1 MEEHSSTVAV
11 LRDDGARSAVS
22 LRLRAPASAALEG
35 SKNLL
40 KIGMRENNSSTSE
53 HPSSG
58 APMASA
64 PHPHRSNSFVHRLLL
79 PVLLLTS
86 LVHSPD
92 LGIAASAVPSDAAEV
107 PAGPGGGFEIEWAQA
122 PVPAR
127 LHRAEILLNSGLDA
141 QGKRMALGVPAS
153 LAHGD
158 GRLFLASN
166 SEPSVFGR
174 DPAGG
179 GLAFERVSAGVSDDH
194 GDDLSTA
201 TPVAIPSNTDGEI
214 TRGGDRDYFR
224 IDVAEAGIVSFETTG
239 NTDTFGTLYDSDGTV
254 IGQDDESG
262 PGPNNF
268 RLADVVLFERT
279 YFLEVRGYSSRT
291 EGEYRMRVSGDARG
305 TMTPVATA
313 PSVSIDAIPSGNEG
327 TTVRLGATLSG
338 GAYDGAVEYAWTVD
352 GGVLDSASSATTT
365 WTRPSVSSNTN
376 HTVGLTVTVRGTGT
390 NAESGT
396 SDTAS
401 ASRDAFVS
409 SVAPALP
416 VADAPAVSI
425 NPIPAG
431 NEGTTVRLGAAL
443 TGGTYDRGVEYA
455 WTVDDG
461 TLDNAGSATPTWT
474 RPSVDSNT
482 NHTVRL
488 TITVRGS
495 GANARN
501 GTSDTASTSRTALVR
516 NVAVALPAADAP
528 SVSINAIADGDEA
541 TTVQLGA
548 NVTGGTYDGAVEYDW
563 SVNGGTLNDATLA
576 TPTWTRPTVSAN
588 TNYTVNLTV
597 TVDGT
602 GTAAR
607 NGTSDT
613 ASASASATV
622 RDMPRLTITTLA
634 SNLTIPW
641 DLDFTPDGTML
652 FTERA
657 GKLSARLT
665 DGTVQAVTAALGD
678 VYAVGESGLMAIVVD
693 PDFTTNRRFYTCQAH
708 TGPEVQVIAWTINSG
723 YTAATRAAD
732 PLVGGIPAKAN
743 SGRHSGCRLR
753 FGPDGHLWVATGDAA
768 TGSTPQDKNSLGGKV
783 LRVNPSTGAGVAGN
797 PFAAAPQIYSF
808 GHRNIQGLALR
819 PGTRQMWVVEHG
831 PTTDDEINLLA
842 SGGNYGWDPTR
853 PGSTYYE
860 GVPMT
865 DLTKFPGAVPAK
877 WSSGRP
883 TLATSGGVFL
893 EGDGWRGWEGRLAVA
908 SLKDRSLRLFEFSAG
923 GDLVSEVHV
932 SSLSNSYGRLRT
944 PMLGPDG
951 ALYLTTSNGS
961 AADRI
966 LRVEAGDGTSVQRAA
981 AAAPS
986 VSIDAIADGDENT
999 TVQFGAAL
1007 TSGIYDG
1014 AVEYDWSVSGGILD
1028 DHTAAAPTW
1037 TRPAVSSDTSH
1048 TVNLTVT
1055 VNGTGAKA
1063 VNGTSDTANATASKL
1078 VRDTGGTGDDHGNDR
1093 ASATTLAIPSTTAG
1107 TLDAGDEDFFR
1118 IDIGRTGSLTLESTG
1133 STDTYGI
1140 LYDSDGAELARD
1152 DDGGTG
1158 QNFRISRDS
1167 LQPGTYYLLSRAF
1180 DPAVSGDY
1188 SLTVSGSAQPPTGDA
1203 FQSESASAEEANST
1217 ADDHG
1222 NDPASATPL
1231 AIPSTTAGEIG
1242 AGDKDYFRID
1252 VVVAGFLTFETTGS
1266 TDTYGTLYDSDGAVI
1281 DEDNDLGPRP
1291 NNFRITDALV
1301 LEGSYFLEVRGAS
1314 PSRDTGPYELRMTG
1328 DARGPGTPAATAPSV
1343 SIHAIPSGNEG
1354 TDVRLGAT
1362 LTSGAYDGAVEYAW
1376 SVDGGT
1382 LDSSSSATPIWTRPA
1397 VNSNTNHTVRLTV
1410 TVRGTGTNAESGTS
1424 DSASANRQAL
1434 VRDVPLPLPAADAP
1448 AVTINT
1454 IPSGNENTT
1463 VRLGATLSG
1472 GTYDGTPEFA
1482 WTVTGGRLSNPNSAT
1497 PTWTRPTLNAD
1508 ADYTVRLT
1516 VTVRGRGTNARSGT
1530 SERVNAN
1537 RTARVLDVP
1546 VQLPAAAAPSVS
1558 INAIPAGNEGTAVQ
1572 LGATL
1577 NGGTYDGALDY
1588 AWTVTGGTLDNA
1600 NRATPTWTRPS
1611 VVSNT
1616 NYTVRLTITARGTG
1630 TAARIGSSDTANTSR
1645 TALVRNVVALRP
1657 VAAAPSVS
1665 IDAIPA
1671 GDENA
1676 NVQLAAT
1683 LNGGTYDGAVDYA
1696 WTVTGGTLD
1705 DPAAATPTWTRP
1717 SVTSNT
1723 NFTVRLTVTARGA
1736 GTVARNGTSDT
1747 ANATFS
1753 ALVRNVV
1760 VVLPVAAA
1768 PSVTINAIPAGDENT
1783 NVQLAATLNGGT
1795 YDGAVEYAWSVNG
1808 GALNSSSSAT
1818 PTWARPSVTSNT
1830 NHTASLTVTVRG
1842 SGTVARNGTSDT
1854 ANTTRT
1860 AQVRDTGG
1868 TTGDHGNDRASA
1880 TTVGIPSTTTG
1891 TITAGD
1897 RDYFR
1902 IDVSQAGSL
1911 RLRTTGNTDTYG
1923 TLFDSGGS
1931 KITEDDDS
1939 GPPRRNFLIVQGSV
1953 DVGTHYLEVRG
1964 WGRRT
1969 AGDYTLEVT
1978 GTARSTGTQLP
1989 AASAPSVTIN
1999 AVPAGDEGTA
2009 VQLGATLAGGTYD
2022 GAVDYTWS
2030 VSGGTLDNANLAT
2043 PTWTRPSVNADANH
2057 TVSLTVS
2064 VDGSGT
2070 NASNGTS
2077 DTASTSRTAQV
2088 RNVVVLPVAAAPT
2101 VSIDTIPAG
2110 NENTT
2115 VQLAATLNGGTYD
2128 GAVDYAWTVTGGTL
2142 DDPAAATPTWT
2153 RPSVASNT
2161 NFTVR
2166 LTVTARGDGSVAR
2179 NGSSDTAN
2187 TTFSALVRNVV
2198 VLLPM
2203 AAAPSATINAIPA
2216 GNENTNV
2223 QLAATLNGGTY
2234 DGSVEYAWSVNGG
2247 TLDSASSATPTW
2259 ARPSVTSNTNHTVSL
2274 TITVR
2279 GSGTVARNST
2289 SDTASTTR
2297 TAQVRNVGGTGG
2309 DHGNNR
2315 ASATTVGIPSTTAGK
2330 ITVGDRDYF
2339 RIDVSQAGSLRLQ
2352 TSGTTDT
2359 WGTLFDSGGSK
2370 IREDDDAG
2378 PGRNFRI
2385 FQGSVDVGTYYVEVR
2400 GWSLRSTTGD
2410 YSLEVSGDARST
2422 GTQLP
2427 AASAPSV
2434 SINNVPAGDEGTA
2447 VQLGATLAGG
2457 TYDGAVDYTWSVSG
2471 GTLDNA
2477 NLATPTWTRPS
2488 VNADANHTVSLTV
2501 SVDGSGTNAS
2511 NGTSDTA
2518 STSRTAQVRDVPLQL
2533 PPAAAPSVSINT
2545 IPAGNE
2551 GTDVQL
2557 SAALGSGT
2565 HDGAVEYQW
2574 SVDGGV
2580 LDNANA
2586 ATPTWTRP
2594 SVTSNT
2600 NRTVSLT
2607 ITVRGT
2613 GTTARN
2619 GTSDTANTSR
2629 SAQVRNV
2636 VVLLPTASAPTV
2648 TINAVPAGNE
2658 NTAVQLGATLSGG
2671 GTYDG
2676 AVEYDWSVNGGVL
2689 NDSTLATPTW
2699 TRPSV
2704 SSDSSRTVSLTVTV
2718 RGTGTAA
2725 SNGTSDTASTS
2736 LTAQVRDAG
2745 DHGNDQASATRVA
2758 IPSTTAGTLT
2768 SRDRDY
2774 FRIEVGQAG
2783 SLRLET
2789 TSGLDT
2795 YGTLLRGDGS
2805 QVARNDDSGSN
2816 RNFRISMGSIG
2827 AGVYYLQVRG
2837 FHHTTT
2843 GPYNLEVSGTARGPG
2858 GLPAASAPT
2867 VSIDSIPAGDEDT
2880 AVQLA
2885 AALVGGTYDG
2895 AVDYTWSVSGGVL
2908 DNANLAAPT
2917 WTRPTVNADTNHTI
2931 SLTVSVDGSG
2941 TNASSGTSDTAST
2954 SRSAQVRN
2962 VVLLPVAAAPTVSI
2976 DAIPAGN
2983 ENTNVQLGA
2992 TLNGGTYDGTVDYAW
3007 TATGGTLND
3016 PAAATPTWTRPSVAS
3031 NTNYTVRLT
3040 VTARGSGTVARNGT
3054 SNTAN
3059 ATRTTQVRNVVVLP
3073 VAAAPSVTINAIPA
3087 GNEGTAVQLGAT
3099 LTGGGPYDGAVE
3111 YDWSVNGG
3119 TLDNANSATPNW
3131 TRPSVASDTNRTVSL
3146 TITVRGTGATARSGT
3161 SDTANA
3167 TRTTQVRNVVVL
3179 SAAAAPSVTINAI
3192 PTGNEGTA
3200 VQLGAALTGGGPY
3213 DGAVEY
3219 DWSVNGGTLDNANSA
3234 TPNWTRPSVA
3244 SDTNRTVSLTITVR
3258 GTGTTARNGTSDT
3271 ASTSRDALVRN
3282 DTGTLPAATAPAVS
3296 INAIADGDEA
3306 TSVQLGAALTG
3317 GDYDGTPEYAW
3328 SVTRGTLAN
3337 PNSATPTWTRPKVA
3351 SDTNHTVRLTVTV
3364 RGDGT
3369 AALDGTSDSQSASRS
3384 TQVRDTGG
3392 TGDDHGN
3399 NRADAS
3405 PVSIPSTTTANLGR
3419 GDRDYYRINV
3429 AHAGSLRLQTRGRV
3443 DTVGTLQRSNGAAIA
3458 SNDDGGQAQNFHIFR
3473 NSVDVGVYYLEVRGY
3488 SNSSASRGDYTL
3500 EVTGTARGADSLP
3513 SAAAPSVTINAI
3525 ADGDEGATVQ
3535 LGAVLTGGTYDGA
3548 VDYAWSVDGGTLD
3561 DSTLATPTW
3570 TRPVVTSDANYTASL
3585 IVTVQ
3590 GSGTNAASGTSA
3602 TANASRTAL
3611 VRNVTTALPVAA
3623 APAVTINAIAA
3634 GDEGSTVQLGA
3645 ALSGGTY
3652 DGAVDYAWTATGGTL
3667 ANADTATP
3675 TWTRPAVNA
3684 NTNYTLR
3691 LTVTARGAGT
3701 NARNGT
3707 SATAN
3712 ASRTAQVRNLVQ
3724 LPVAAAP
3731 SVTIDA
3737 IPVGDEGVEVQL
3749 GANVTGGTYDGA
3761 VEYDW
3766 RVNGGSLNDATLATP
3781 TWTRPA
3787 VSANTNYTVNLTVTV
3802 RGTGTVARNGSS
3814 DTASASA
3821 SARVRDKP
3829 RLTVTTLASNLNI
3842 PWDLDFTPDGTMLFT
3857 ERAGKLSARLTDGT
3871 VQAVTAALGDVYAV
3885 GESGLMAIVVDPDF
3899 TTNRRFYTCQAHTG
3913 PEVQVIAWTI
3923 NSGYTAATRAT
3934 DPLVG
3939 GIPAKANSGRH
3950 SGCRLRFGPDGH
3962 LWIATGDAATGSTPQ
3977 DKNSLGGKV
3986 LRVNPSTGAGVA
3998 GNPFAA
4004 APQIYSFGHRNIQ
4017 GLALRPGTRQMWV
4030 VEHGPTT
4037 DDEINLLAS
4046 GGNYGWDPTRPGST
4060 YYEGV
4065 PMTDL
4070 TKFPGAVPAKWSSG
4084 RPTLATSGGVFLE
4097 GDGWRGWEG
4106 RLAVASLK
4114 DRSLRLFEFSAGGD
4128 LVSEVHVSSLS
4139 NSYGRLRTPMLG
4151 PDGALYL
4158 TTSNGSAA
4166 DRILRV
4172 EAGDGTSVQRAAA
4185 AAPSVSIDAI
4195 ADGDENTT
4203 VQFSAALTSGIYDGA
4218 VEYDWSVSGGILDDH
4233 TAAAPTWTRP
4243 VVSSDTTYTV
4253 SLTVTVNG
4261 AGANAVN
4268 GTSDTVTA
4276 TTSTLVRALPV
4287 AAAPSVSINSIA
4299 DGNEG
4304 TTVQLG
4310 AAVTG
4315 GTYDGAVEYDWSVN
4329 GGTLD
4334 DDSIA
4339 SPTWTRP
4346 TVNANANYTA
4356 SLTVTVRGSGTNARN
4371 GSSATATATRSALVQ
4386 NVASVL
4392 PSAVAPTVSIN
4403 AIPAGDEGTDVQLSA
4418 TVAGGTY
4425 DTAVEYRWRV
4435 DAGLLDNATS
4445 ATPTWTRPS
4454 VASNTNH
4461 NVQLEVSVEGSGT
4474 NARNGTSATAS
4485 SSRLPLVR
4493 NTGPDDHGDDIASA
4507 TTVQLPST
4515 TSARLD
4521 PGDKDYFRI
4530 NIVRAGT
4537 LRLWTTGSV
4546 DTFGT
4551 LYNSSG
4557 ITLDNNDDDA
4567 GAGNGNFRINTTSL
4581 DRGAY
4586 YLEVRGFAG
4595 SSYGNYSLGVAGTAS
4610 GTSGPPVADP
4620 PLVTINFIQAGDG
4633 GTDVQLGATLTSG
4646 AYDGTP
4652 EYAWTV
4658 DGGTLDNASSAT
4670 PTLTRPTVSADTTYN
4685 AGLTVTVKG
4694 TGTNARSGTSASV
4707 TANRDYTVRP
4717 AGGSGGADDHGN
4729 SATEATAITLSG
4741 TTAGELEAEGDE
4753 DWFWFNLNSRT
4764 RVVARTTGTT
4774 DVVGYLYDSGGNSIM
4789 RDDDR
4794 GPRDNFL
4801 IARELGAGDYFIR
4814 VSGWYSLGTDT
4825 YETGAYT
4832 LHVGPPPANSAPQVA
4847 TSRLPAAQT
4856 ATAGG
4861 AARLYRIE
4869 DAFSDDDGEYLWLAP
4884 SSDNE
4889 TVATVALEG
4898 PTLAVYPRSAGEASI
4913 TMTARDPKGG
4923 SVSGSFTLTVS
4934 AATTSDPTTTFNAAG
4949 DELTLSFS
4957 DQFTANETRAYQAF
4971 VRQKSPRGGWNKR
4984 CVTATNQ
4991 NTSTVTQNLSIPLS
5005 MDGITEPGAVY
5016 ETQYRHIGSSCNGTP
5031 QNNLWSRVAEATAP
5045 GTPSFDIDVVWVGTP
5060 AAAHRTAVEQAVRQ
5074 WEQILT
5080 IGLPDVDFS
5089 DNPRTCGGVLNDV
5102 VDDLRLFVRVQ
5113 SIDGPR
5119 GTLASAGTCHSRGTS
5134 GLPISGYVNL
5144 DADDFQS
5151 LSADAMR
5158 VIAAHEIGHGLG
5170 FSNGYFQRMSL
5181 MRKPSL
5187 PPHSGIVFDAPDT
5200 HFAGEGA
5207 IAAFELA
5214 GGASYTDAKV
5224 PIENIMGAGSG
5235 DSHWRESVLDDELMT
5250 PRHDGDG
5257 DALSAI
5263 TIQAMADMGYHVDL
5277 SQAESYTLPSARSSI
5292 SFGDAIRGG
5301 DAQGDSSG
5309 QAHEDS
5315 DEEPDEG
5322 WCEVG
5327 DDGVIIDDND
5337 DNHEIVLTPSA
5348 VRMSPINLQ

>member
-1 MEEHSSTVAV
+1 M
-11 LRDDGARSAVS
+11 
-22 LRLRAPASAALEG
+22 
-35 SKNLL
+35 
-40 KIGMRENNSSTSE
+40 
-53 HPSSG
+53 
-58 APMASA
+58 
-64 PHPHRSNSFVHRLLL
+64 
-79 PVLLLTS
+79 
-86 LVHSPD
+86 
-92 LGIAASAVPSDAAEV
+92 
-107 PAGPGGGFEIEWAQA
+107 
-122 PVPAR
+122 
-127 LHRAEILLNSGLDA
+127 
-141 QGKRMALGVPAS
+141 
-153 LAHGD
+153 
-158 GRLFLASN
+158 
-166 SEPSVFGR
+166 
-174 DPAGG
+174 
-179 GLAFERVSAGVSDDH
+179 
-194 GDDLSTA
+194 
-201 TPVAIPSNTDGEI
+201 
-214 TRGGDRDYFR
+214 
-224 IDVAEAGIVSFETTG
+224 
-239 NTDTFGTLYDSDGTV
+239 
-254 IGQDDESG
+254 
-262 PGPNNF
+262 NF
-268 RLADVVLFERT
+268 
-279 YFLEVRGYSSRT
+279 
-291 EGEYRMRVSGDARG
+291 
-305 TMTPVATA
+305 
-313 PSVSIDAIPSGNEG
+313 
-327 TTVRLGATLSG
+327 
-338 GAYDGAVEYAWTVD
+338 
-352 GGVLDSASSATTT
+352 
-365 WTRPSVSSNTN
+365 
-376 HTVGLTVTVRGTGT
+376 
-390 NAESGT
+390 
-396 SDTAS
+396 DTAS
-401 ASRDAFVS
+401 DRIRLLPRLVR
-409 SVAPALP
+409 SVALLL
-416 VADAPAVSI
+416 STI
-425 NPIPAG
+425 
-431 NEGTTVRLGAAL
+431 LL
-443 TGGTYDRGVEYA
+443 
-455 WTVDDG
+455 
-461 TLDNAGSATPTWT
+461 SAT
-474 RPSVDSNT
+474 
-482 NHTVRL
+482 
-488 TITVRGS
+488 I
-495 GANARN
+495 
-501 GTSDTASTSRTALVR
+501 
-516 NVAVALPAADAP
+516 
-528 SVSINAIADGDEA
+528 
-541 TTVQLGA
+541 
-548 NVTGGTYDGAVEYDW
+548 
-563 SVNGGTLNDATLA
+563 
-576 TPTWTRPTVSAN
+576 
-588 TNYTVNLTV
+588 
-597 TVDGT
+597 
-602 GTAAR
+602 
-607 NGTSDT
+607 
-613 ASASASATV
+613 
-622 RDMPRLTITTLA
+622 
-634 SNLTIPW
+634 
-641 DLDFTPDGTML
+641 
-652 FTERA
+652 
-657 GKLSARLT
+657 
-665 DGTVQAVTAALGD
+665 
-678 VYAVGESGLMAIVVD
+678 
-693 PDFTTNRRFYTCQAH
+693 
-708 TGPEVQVIAWTINSG
+708 
-723 YTAATRAAD
+723 
-732 PLVGGIPAKAN
+732 
-743 SGRHSGCRLR
+743 
-753 FGPDGHLWVATGDAA
+753 
-768 TGSTPQDKNSLGGKV
+768 
-783 LRVNPSTGAGVAGN
+783 
-797 PFAAAPQIYSF
+797 
-808 GHRNIQGLALR
+808 
-819 PGTRQMWVVEHG
+819 
-831 PTTDDEINLLA
+831 
-842 SGGNYGWDPTR
+842 
-853 PGSTYYE
+853 PGS
-860 GVPMT
+860 
-865 DLTKFPGAVPAK
+865 
-877 WSSGRP
+877 
-883 TLATSGGVFL
+883 
-893 EGDGWRGWEGRLAVA
+893 VA
-908 SLKDRSLRLFEFSAG
+908 
-923 GDLVSEVHV
+923 
-932 SSLSNSYGRLRT
+932 
-944 PMLGPDG
+944 
-951 ALYLTTSNGS
+951 
-961 AADRI
+961 
-966 LRVEAGDGTSVQRAA
+966 
-981 AAAPS
+981 
-986 VSIDAIADGDENT
+986 
-999 TVQFGAAL
+999 
-1007 TSGIYDG
+1007 
-1014 AVEYDWSVSGGILD
+1014 
-1028 DHTAAAPTW
+1028 
-1037 TRPAVSSDTSH
+1037 
-1048 TVNLTVT
+1048 
-1055 VNGTGAKA
+1055 
-1063 VNGTSDTANATASKL
+1063 
-1078 VRDTGGTGDDHGNDR
+1078 DDHGNDSS
-1093 ASATTLAIPSTTAG
+1093 SATVVDIPSTTAG
-1107 TLDAGDEDFFR
+1107 TLDAGDQDFFR
-1118 IDIGRTGSLTLESTG
+1118 IDIGEAGSLTLESSG

-1140 LYDSDGAELARD
+1140 LYDGDGAELARD
-1152 DDGGTG
+1152 DDGGTDL
-1158 QNFRISRDS
+1158 NFRIARES
-1167 LQPGTYYLLSRAF
+1167 LQPGTYHLLLRGVG
-1180 DPAVSGDY
+1180 PAISGDY
-1188 SLTVSGSAQPPTGDA
+1188 SLTVSGSAQPQSQPQPIDV
-1203 FQSESASAEEANST
+1203 QSESAGAGEASST

-1281 DEDNDLGPRP
+1281 DEDNDRGPRP

-1314 PSRDTGPYELRMTG
+1314 LSRDTGPYELRMNG

-1343 SIHAIPSGNEG
+1343 SIHAIPSGDEE
-1354 TDVRLGAT
+1354 TTVQLGAT
-1362 LTSGAYDGAVEYAW
+1362 LTGGAYDGAVDYAW

-1382 LDSSSSATPIWTRPA
+1382 LNSSSSATPTWTRPA

-1424 DSASANRQAL
+1424 DTASANREAL
-1434 VRDVPLPLPAADAP
+1434 VRDVPPPLPEADAP
-1448 AVTINT
+1448 SVTINP
-1454 IPSGNENTT
+1454 IPNGNENTT
-1463 VRLGATLSG
+1463 VRLGATLTG

-1530 SERVNAN
+1530 SERVNAS
-1537 RTARVLDVP
+1537 RTVRVLDVP
-1546 VQLPAAAAPSVS
+1546 VQLPVAAAPSVS

-1577 NGGTYDGALDY
+1577 NGGTYDGA
-1588 AWTVTGGTLDNA
+1588 V
-1600 NRATPTWTRPS
+1600 
-1611 VVSNT
+1611 
-1616 NYTVRLTITARGTG
+1616 
-1630 TAARIGSSDTANTSR
+1630 
-1645 TALVRNVVALRP
+1645 
-1657 VAAAPSVS
+1657 
-1665 IDAIPA
+1665 
-1671 GDENA
+1671 E
-1676 NVQLAAT
+1676 
-1683 LNGGTYDGAVDYA
+1683 YA

-1717 SVTSNT
+1717 SVTSNA
-1723 NFTVRLTVTARGA
+1723 NFTVRLTVTARGN

-1753 ALVRNVV
+1753 ALVRNVA

-1768 PSVTINAIPAGDENT
+1768 PSVTINAIPAGDEST
-1783 NVQLAATLNGGT
+1783 TVQLGATLTGGGT

-1830 NHTASLTVTVRG
+1830 NHTVSLTITVRG
-1842 SGTVARNGTSDT
+1842 SGTTARSGTSET

-1953 DVGTHYLEVRG
+1953 DVGAYYLEVRG

-1999 AVPAGDEGTA
+1999 AVPAGDEDTA
-2009 VQLGATLAGGTYD
+2009 VQLGAALTGGAYD
-2022 GAVDYTWS
+2022 GAPDYTWS

-2043 PTWTRPSVNADANH
+2043 PTWTRPAVNADANH

-2064 VDGSGT
+2064 VKGSGA
-2070 NASNGTS
+2070 NASNGSS
-2077 DTASTSRTAQV
+2077 DTASTSRSAQV

-2142 DDPAAATPTWT
+2142 NDPAAATPTWT

-2166 LTVTARGDGSVAR
+2166 LTVTARGAGTVAR

-2187 TTFSALVRNVV
+2187 ANFSAQVRNVAV
-2198 VLLPM
+2198 VLPV
-2203 AAAPSATINAIPA
+2203 AAAPSVTINAIPA
-2216 GNENTNV
+2216 GNENTTV
-2223 QLAATLNGGTY
+2223 RLGATLAGGGPY
-2234 DGSVEYAWSVNGG
+2234 DGAVEYNWSVNGG
-2247 TLDSASSATPTW
+2247 TLDNANSATPNWT
-2259 ARPSVTSNTNHTVSL
+2259 RPSVTSNTNHTVSL

-2279 GSGTVARNST
+2279 GSGATARNSS

-2297 TAQVRNVGGTGG
+2297 SAQVRDSSG
-2309 DHGNNR
+2309 DHGNDR
-2315 ASATTVGIPSTTAGK
+2315 ASATTVTIPSTTAG
-2330 ITVGDRDYF
+2330 TLTRNDRDYF
-2339 RIDVSQAGSLRLQ
+2339 RIEIGQAGSLRLET
-2352 TSGTTDT
+2352 TSGIDT
-2359 WGTLFDSGGSK
+2359 YGTLYDSGGSE
-2370 IREDDDAG
+2370 ITRNDDG
-2378 PGRNFRI
+2378 GNNFNFRI
-2385 FQGSVDVGTYYVEVR
+2385 SRFSIGAGVYYLEVR
-2400 GWSLRSTTGD
+2400 GFQPSSTGV
-2410 YSLEVSGDARST
+2410 YSLEVSGTARNT

-2434 SINNVPAGDEGTA
+2434 TINSIPAGDEGTD
-2447 VQLGATLAGG
+2447 VQLGAALTGG
-2457 TYDGAVDYTWSVSG
+2457 TYDGTPDYTWSVSDG
-2471 GTLDNA
+2471 ALDNA
-2477 NLATPTWTRPS
+2477 NVASPTWTRPT
-2488 VNADANHTVSLTV
+2488 VNADANHTISLTV

-2511 NGTSDTA
+2511 SGTSDTA
-2518 STSRTAQVRDVPLQL
+2518 STSQTAQVQDVPLQL

-2551 GTDVQL
+2551 GADVQL

-2565 HDGAVEYQW
+2565 YDGAVEYQW

-2600 NRTVSLT
+2600 NHTVSLT

-2636 VVLLPTASAPTV
+2636 VVLLPAASAPTV

-2671 GTYDG
+2671 GAYDG
-2676 AVEYDWSVNGGVL
+2676 AVEYNWSVNGGVL

-2725 SNGTSDTASTS
+2725 RNGTSDTASTS

-2816 RNFRISMGSIG
+2816 RNFRISMGSIS

-2837 FHHTTT
+2837 FHHTTI

-2867 VSIDSIPAGDEDT
+2867 VSIDSIPAGDEGT

-2917 WTRPTVNADTNHTI
+2917 WTRPAVNADTNHTI

-2962 VVLLPVAAAPTVSI
+2962 VVLLPMAAAPTVSI

-2983 ENTNVQLGA
+2983 ENTN
-2992 TLNGGTYDGTVDYAW
+2992 
-3007 TATGGTLND
+3007 
-3016 PAAATPTWTRPSVAS
+3016 
-3031 NTNYTVRLT
+3031 
-3040 VTARGSGTVARNGT
+3040 
-3054 SNTAN
+3054 
-3059 ATRTTQVRNVVVLP
+3059 
-3073 VAAAPSVTINAIPA
+3073 
-3087 GNEGTAVQLGAT
+3087 VQLGAT

-3131 TRPSVASDTNRTVSL
+3131 TRPSVSSDSSHTVSL
-3146 TITVRGTGATARSGT
+3146 TVTARGTGA
-3161 SDTANA
+3161 
-3167 TRTTQVRNVVVL
+3167 
-3179 SAAAAPSVTINAI
+3179 
-3192 PTGNEGTA
+3192 
-3200 VQLGAALTGGGPY
+3200 
-3213 DGAVEY
+3213 
-3219 DWSVNGGTLDNANSA
+3219 
-3234 TPNWTRPSVA
+3234 
-3244 SDTNRTVSLTITVR
+3244 
-3258 GTGTTARNGTSDT
+3258 TARNGTSDT

-3282 DTGTLPAATAPAVS
+3282 DTGTLPAAATPAVS

-3306 TSVQLGAALTG
+3306 TSVQLSATMNG

-3328 SVTRGTLAN
+3328 SVTRGTLAD
-3337 PNSATPTWTRPKVA
+3337 PNSATPTWTRPRVA

-3369 AALDGTSDSQSASRS
+3369 AALDGTSDTQSASLS

-3392 TGDDHGN
+3392 AGDDHGN

-3419 GDRDYYRINV
+3419 SDRDYYRINV

-3443 DTVGTLQRSNGAAIA
+3443 DTVGTLQRSNGSAIA

-3525 ADGDEGATVQ
+3525 ADGDEGAAVQ
-3535 LGAVLTGGTYDGA
+3535 LGANVTGGTYDGA
-3548 VDYAWSVDGGTLD
+3548 VGYAWSVDGGTLD

-3570 TRPVVTSDANYTASL
+3570 TRPVVTSDTNHTASL

-3623 APAVTINAIAA
+3623 APAVTINAIPA

-3645 ALSGGTY
+3645 ALTGGTY
-3652 DGAVDYAWTATGGTL
+3652 DGALDYAWTATGGTL

-3712 ASRTAQVRNLVQ
+3712 TSRTAQVRNLVQ

-3731 SVTIDA
+3731 TVTIDA
-3737 IPVGDEGVEVQL
+3737 IPAGDEGYTVQL

-3761 VEYDW
+3761 VDYAW
-3766 RVNGGSLNDATLATP
+3766 SVNGGSLNDATLATP

-3821 SARVRDKP
+3821 SATVRDIP
-3829 RLTVTTLASNLNI
+3829 RLTVTTLASNLTI

-3923 NSGYTAATRAT
+3923 DSGYTAATRAA

-3962 LWIATGDAATGSTPQ
+3962 LWVATGDAATGSTPQ

-4004 APQIYSFGHRNIQ
+4004 APRIYSFGHRNIQ

-4070 TKFPGAVPAKWSSG
+4070 SKFPGAVPAKWSSG

-4128 LVSEVHVSSLS
+4128 LVSEVYVSSLS

-4218 VEYDWSVSGGILDDH
+4218 VEYDWSVSGGTLDDR

-4243 VVSSDTTYTV
+4243 AVSSDTSYTV

-4261 AGANAVN
+4261 AGTRAVN

-4276 TTSTLVRALPV
+4276 TASALVRDALPV

-4304 TTVQLG
+4304 ASVQLG

-4334 DDSIA
+4334 NA
-4339 SPTWTRP
+4339 SAAAPAWTRP
-4346 TVNANANYTA
+4346 AVTSDTNYTV
-4356 SLTVTVRGSGTNARN
+4356 SLTVTVRGTGTSARN
-4371 GSSATATATRSALVQ
+4371 GTSATATATRSALVQ

-4474 NARNGTSATAS
+4474 NARSGTSATAS

-4515 TSARLD
+4515 TSAQLD

-4581 DRGAY
+4581 APGAY

-4658 DGGTLDNASSAT
+4658 DGGTLDSASSAT
-4670 PTLTRPTVSADTTYN
+4670 PTLTRPTVSANTTYN
-4685 AGLTVTVKG
+4685 VRLTVTVKG
-4694 TGTNARSGTSASV
+4694 TGTNARSGTSATV
-4707 TANRDYTVRP
+4707 TANHDYTVRP

-4794 GPRDNFL
+4794 GPEGNFL

-4832 LHVGPPPANSAPQVA
+4832 LSVGPPPANSVPKVT
-4847 TSRLPAAQT
+4847 TSRLPTAQT

-4898 PTLAVYPRSAGEASI
+4898 PSLAVYPRSAGEASI

-4971 VRQKSPRGGWNKR
+4971 VRQKSPRGGWNKF
-4984 CVTATNQ
+4984 CVSATNQ
-4991 NTSTVTQNLSIPLS
+4991 TTSTVTQNLSIPLS
-5005 MDGITEPGAVY
+5005 MDGITEPGAVF
-5016 ETQYRHIGSSCNGTP
+5016 ETQYRHVGSLCTTP
-5031 QNNLWSRVAEATAP
+5031 PLNTLWSRVAEATAP

-5080 IGLPDVDFS
+5080 TGLPDVDFS

-5102 VDDLRLFVRVQ
+5102 VDDLRLFVSVQ

-5119 GTLASAGTCHSRGTS
+5119 GTLAVAGTCHSRGTS
-5134 GLPISGYVNL
+5134 GLPISGYVRL
-5144 DADDFQS
+5144 DADDFQR

-5170 FSNGYFQRMSL
+5170 FSNGYFQRMGL

-5187 PPHSGIVFDAPDT
+5187 PPYSGIVFDPPDT
-5200 HFAGEGA
+5200 HFAGERA
-5207 IAAFELA
+5207 ITAFEMA
-5214 GGASYTDAKV
+5214 GGASYTDGKV

-5263 TIQAMADMGYHVDL
+5263 TIGALADMGYHVDM
-5277 SQAESYTLPSARSSI
+5277 SQAESYTLPSARSDSL
-5292 SFGDAIRGG
+5292 FGDAIRGEG
-5301 DAQGDSSG
+5301 AQGDSAG
-5309 QAHEDS
+5309 QGHEHT
-5315 DEEPDEG
+5315 EEEEILGVDI
-5322 WCEVG
+5322 VN
-5327 DDGVIIDDND
+5327 DDPIFIDDSR
-5337 DNHEIVLTPSA
+5337 EIILTPGT
-5348 VRMSPINLQ
+5348 VQLSPAGAQ

>member
-1 MEEHSSTVAV
+1 MGDTQP
-11 LRDDGARSAVS
+11 LNP
-22 LRLRAPASAALEG
+22 L
-35 SKNLL
+35 
-40 KIGMRENNSSTSE
+40 
-53 HPSSG
+53 HPRVW
-58 APMASA
+58 A
-64 PHPHRSNSFVHRLLL
+64 LLL
-79 PVLLLTS
+79 PALLAAALASSSGPSPSAAAHETASRATPSNAAPPVAARGLVLDSSGLPGDSFRRDEVGGLG
-86 LVHSPD
+86 PD
-92 LGIAASAVPSDAAEV
+92 IVGRDAVPRLFTAPTEGWYRLAAKGAGTRWVVSAVDRNARAVVATNRWERRPDAGTLLHARAGSSHAILV
-107 PAGPGGGFEIEWAQA
+107 GILAGPGGEFELEWTKAPAPSQLRYAGQLVDGGRDERGTPIEIRRPGDLAFAAGRLYLASGLGLSEFRRDPISGELAFVRLVDADLTGAFLAWDGQR
-122 PVPAR
+122 AR
-127 LHRAEILLNSGLDA
+127 LIAHDCGTWTAFGIDPQDGAGPPQDIATVSD
-141 QGKRMALGVPAS
+141 PA
-153 LAHGD
+153 HC
-158 GRLFLASN
+158 GRPL
-166 SEPSVFGR
+166 V
-174 DPAGG
+174 DAGG
-179 GLAFERVSAGVSDDH
+179 GLVHRVGTGGVDLFFVRPDGGLRYEGTAPVPGIKGAVLGGAGQVYVASGDELLAIRREGGAQQFTAVPTGVKLAASSLARAPLAVDAGRGRLLAVDAEGARLLALVDGQAPALLARLPAARSEGPGQVPDPAPSGCVFAAIRPGATLDLLCDGRVVTAQWREDSQTFTGPSQVGAGLPAQDADDDVPDFGVPVGMAATPDGRRVYVSTPEDGILTFERVPGEGSD
-194 GDDLSTA
+194 
-201 TPVAIPSNTDGEI
+201 
-214 TRGGDRDYFR
+214 
-224 IDVAEAGIVSFETTG
+224 
-239 NTDTFGTLYDSDGTV
+239 
-254 IGQDDESG
+254 
-262 PGPNNF
+262 
-268 RLADVVLFERT
+268 
-279 YFLEVRGYSSRT
+279 
-291 EGEYRMRVSGDARG
+291 
-305 TMTPVATA
+305 
-313 PSVSIDAIPSGNEG
+313 
-327 TTVRLGATLSG
+327 
-338 GAYDGAVEYAWTVD
+338 
-352 GGVLDSASSATTT
+352 
-365 WTRPSVSSNTN
+365 
-376 HTVGLTVTVRGTGT
+376 
-390 NAESGT
+390 
-396 SDTAS
+396 
-401 ASRDAFVS
+401 
-409 SVAPALP
+409 
-416 VADAPAVSI
+416 
-425 NPIPAG
+425 
-431 NEGTTVRLGAAL
+431 
-443 TGGTYDRGVEYA
+443 
-455 WTVDDG
+455 
-461 TLDNAGSATPTWT
+461 
-474 RPSVDSNT
+474 
-482 NHTVRL
+482 
-488 TITVRGS
+488 
-495 GANARN
+495 
-501 GTSDTASTSRTALVR
+501 
-516 NVAVALPAADAP
+516 
-528 SVSINAIADGDEA
+528 
-541 TTVQLGA
+541 
-548 NVTGGTYDGAVEYDW
+548 
-563 SVNGGTLNDATLA
+563 
-576 TPTWTRPTVSAN
+576 
-588 TNYTVNLTV
+588 
-597 TVDGT
+597 
-602 GTAAR
+602 
-607 NGTSDT
+607 
-613 ASASASATV
+613 
-622 RDMPRLTITTLA
+622 
-634 SNLTIPW
+634 
-641 DLDFTPDGTML
+641 
-652 FTERA
+652 
-657 GKLSARLT
+657 
-665 DGTVQAVTAALGD
+665 
-678 VYAVGESGLMAIVVD
+678 
-693 PDFTTNRRFYTCQAH
+693 
-708 TGPEVQVIAWTINSG
+708 
-723 YTAATRAAD
+723 
-732 PLVGGIPAKAN
+732 
-743 SGRHSGCRLR
+743 
-753 FGPDGHLWVATGDAA
+753 
-768 TGSTPQDKNSLGGKV
+768 
-783 LRVNPSTGAGVAGN
+783 
-797 PFAAAPQIYSF
+797 
-808 GHRNIQGLALR
+808 
-819 PGTRQMWVVEHG
+819 
-831 PTTDDEINLLA
+831 
-842 SGGNYGWDPTR
+842 
-853 PGSTYYE
+853 
-860 GVPMT
+860 
-865 DLTKFPGAVPAK
+865 
-877 WSSGRP
+877 
-883 TLATSGGVFL
+883 
-893 EGDGWRGWEGRLAVA
+893 
-908 SLKDRSLRLFEFSAG
+908 
-923 GDLVSEVHV
+923 
-932 SSLSNSYGRLRT
+932 
-944 PMLGPDG
+944 
-951 ALYLTTSNGS
+951 
-961 AADRI
+961 
-966 LRVEAGDGTSVQRAA
+966 
-981 AAAPS
+981 
-986 VSIDAIADGDENT
+986 
-999 TVQFGAAL
+999 
-1007 TSGIYDG
+1007 
-1014 AVEYDWSVSGGILD
+1014 
-1028 DHTAAAPTW
+1028 
-1037 TRPAVSSDTSH
+1037 
-1048 TVNLTVT
+1048 
-1055 VNGTGAKA
+1055 
-1063 VNGTSDTANATASKL
+1063 
-1078 VRDTGGTGDDHGNDR
+1078 
-1093 ASATTLAIPSTTAG
+1093 
-1107 TLDAGDEDFFR
+1107 
-1118 IDIGRTGSLTLESTG
+1118 
-1133 STDTYGI
+1133 
-1140 LYDSDGAELARD
+1140 
-1152 DDGGTG
+1152 
-1158 QNFRISRDS
+1158 
-1167 LQPGTYYLLSRAF
+1167 
-1180 DPAVSGDY
+1180 
-1188 SLTVSGSAQPPTGDA
+1188 
-1203 FQSESASAEEANST
+1203 ST

-1222 NDPASATPL
+1222 DDPASATVV
-1231 AIPSTTAGEIG
+1231 AIPSTTAGELG
-1242 AGDKDYFRID
+1242 LGDKDYFRID
-1252 VVVAGFLTFETTGS
+1252 IIRAGILTFETTGN
-1266 TDTYGTLYDSDGAVI
+1266 TDTYGTLYDSDGTVLE
-1281 DEDNDLGPRP
+1281 EDDDRGPRP
-1291 NNFRITDALV
+1291 TNFGISDV
-1301 LEGSYFLEVRGAS
+1301 LLFEGTYFVEVKEVRGV
-1314 PSRDTGPYELRMTG
+1314 TGAYELRVTG
-1328 DARGPGTPAATAPSV
+1328 DARSAGKPAATAPSV
-1343 SIHAIPSGNEG
+1343 SINTIPSGNEG

-1382 LDSSSSATPIWTRPA
+1382 LSSSSSATPTWTRPA

-1434 VRDVPLPLPAADAP
+1434 VRDVPPPLPAADAP
-1448 AVTINT
+1448 SVTINT
-1454 IPSGNENTT
+1454 IPNGNENTT
-1463 VRLGATLSG
+1463 VRLGATLTG

-1497 PTWTRPTLNAD
+1497 PTWTRPNLNAD

-1537 RTARVLDVP
+1537 QTARVLDVP
-1546 VQLPAAAAPSVS
+1546 VQLPVAAAPSVL

-1577 NGGTYDGALDY
+1577 NGGTYDGAVDY
-1588 AWTVTGGTLDNA
+1588 AWTVTGGTLNNPA
-1600 NRATPTWTRPS
+1600 AATPTWTRPS
-1611 VVSNT
+1611 VASNT
-1616 NYTVRLTITARGTG
+1616 NYTVRLTVTARGAG
-1630 TAARIGSSDTANTSR
+1630 TAARSGTSDTANTSR
-1645 TALVRNVVALRP
+1645 TAQVRNVAVVLP
-1657 VAAAPSVS
+1657 VAAAPSVT
-1665 IDAIPA
+1665 INAIPA

-1717 SVTSNT
+1717 SVTSNA

-1830 NHTASLTVTVRG
+1830 NHTVSLTVTVRG

-1931 KITEDDDS
+1931 KTAEDDDS
-1939 GPPRRNFLIVQGSV
+1939 GPPRRNFLIVRGSV
-1953 DVGTHYLEVRG
+1953 GVGTHYLEVRG

-2009 VQLGATLAGGTYD
+2009 VQLGAALTGGTYD
-2022 GAVDYTWS
+2022 GAPDYAWS

-2043 PTWTRPSVNADANH
+2043 PTWTRPAVNADANH

-2064 VDGSGT
+2064 VKGSGA
-2070 NASNGTS
+2070 NASNGSS

-2142 DDPAAATPTWT
+2142 NDPAAATPTWT

-2166 LTVTARGDGSVAR
+2166 LTVTARGDGTTAR

-2198 VLLPM
+2198 VVLPV
-2203 AAAPSATINAIPA
+2203 AAAPSVTINAIPA
-2216 GNENTNV
+2216 GDENTNV

-2279 GSGTVARNST
+2279 GSGTVARNGS

-2434 SINNVPAGDEGTA
+2434 SIKNVPAGDEGTA

-2477 NLATPTWTRPS
+2477 NLAAPTWTRPA

-2518 STSRTAQVRDVPLQL
+2518 STSRTAQVQDVPLQL

-2551 GTDVQL
+2551 GADVQL

-2600 NRTVSLT
+2600 NHTVSLT

-2636 VVLLPTASAPTV
+2636 VVLLPAASAPTV

-2676 AVEYDWSVNGGVL
+2676 AVEYNWSVNGGVL

-2725 SNGTSDTASTS
+2725 RNGTSDTASTS

-2816 RNFRISMGSIG
+2816 YNFRISMGSIG

-2837 FHHTTT
+2837 FHHTTI

-2858 GLPAASAPT
+2858 GLPAASAPSVT
-2867 VSIDSIPAGDEDT
+2867 INAVPAGDEGT

-2917 WTRPTVNADTNHTI
+2917 WTRPAVNADTNHTI

-2954 SRSAQVRN
+2954 SRTAQVRD
-2962 VVLLPVAAAPTVSI
+2962 VPAQLPPAAAPSVSI

-2983 ENTNVQLGA
+2983 ENTNIQLGA
-2992 TLNGGTYDGTVDYAW
+2992 TLNGGTYDGTLDYAW
-3007 TATGGTLND
+3007 TATGGTLDD
-3016 PAAATPTWTRPSVAS
+3016 PAVATPTWTRPSVAS
-3031 NTNYTVRLT
+3031 NTNHTVRLT
-3040 VTARGSGTVARNGT
+3040 VTARGNGTVARN
-3054 SNTAN
+3054 
-3059 ATRTTQVRNVVVLP
+3059 
-3073 VAAAPSVTINAIPA
+3073 
-3087 GNEGTAVQLGAT
+3087 
-3099 LTGGGPYDGAVE
+3099 
-3111 YDWSVNGG
+3111 
-3119 TLDNANSATPNW
+3119 
-3131 TRPSVASDTNRTVSL
+3131 
-3146 TITVRGTGATARSGT
+3146 GT

-3200 VQLGAALTGGGPY
+3200 VQLGATLTGGGPY

-3296 INAIADGDEA
+3296 INAIANGDEA

-3419 GDRDYYRINV
+3419 SDRDYYRINV

-3473 NSVDVGVYYLEVRGY
+3473 NSVDIGVYYLEVRGY

-3535 LGAVLTGGTYDGA
+3535 LGANVTGGTYDGA
-3548 VDYAWSVDGGTLD
+3548 VGYAWSVDGGTLD

-3570 TRPVVTSDANYTASL
+3570 TRPVVTSDTNHTASL

-3590 GSGTNAASGTSA
+3590 GTGTNAASGTSA

-3645 ALSGGTY
+3645 ALTGGTY

-3675 TWTRPAVNA
+3675 TWTRPSVTS
-3684 NTNYTLR
+3684 NTSYTLR
-3691 LTVTARGAGT
+3691 LTVTARGSGAA
-3701 NARNGT
+3701 ARNGT

-3761 VEYDW
+3761 VAYDW

-3814 DTASASA
+3814 DNASTSASA
-3821 SARVRDKP
+3821 TVRDMP
-3829 RLTVTTLASNLNI
+3829 RLTVTTLASNLTI

-3923 NSGYTAATRAT
+3923 DSGYTAATRAA

-3962 LWIATGDAATGSTPQ
+3962 LWVATGDAATASTPQ

-4084 RPTLATSGGVFLE
+4084 RPTLATSGGIFLE

-4114 DRSLRLFEFSAGGD
+4114 DRSLRLFEFNSGGD

-4172 EAGDGTSVQRAAA
+4172 GAGDGTSVQRAEA
-4185 AAPSVSIDAI
+4185 AAPSVSINAI

-4218 VEYDWSVSGGILDDH
+4218 VEYDWSVSDGMFILLDDT

-4276 TTSTLVRALPV
+4276 TASTLVRALPV

-4304 TTVQLG
+4304 ATVQLG

-4315 GTYDGAVEYDWSVN
+4315 GIYDGAVEYDWSVN

-4346 TVNANANYTA
+4346 TVNANANYTV

-4371 GSSATATATRSALVQ
+4371 GSSATASATRSALVR
-4386 NVASVL
+4386 NTTSTL

-4435 DAGLLDNATS
+4435 DAGLLDDATS

-4474 NARNGTSATAS
+4474 NARSGTSATAS

-4658 DGGTLDNASSAT
+4658 DGGTLDSASSAT

-4694 TGTNARSGTSASV
+4694 TGTNARSGTSTSV

-4794 GPRDNFL
+4794 GPQDNFL

-4832 LHVGPPPANSAPQVA
+4832 LLVGPPPANSAPQVA

-4898 PTLAVYPRSAGEASI
+4898 PSLAVYPRSAGEASI

-4934 AATTSDPTTTFNAAG
+4934 AATTADPTTTFNAAG

-4971 VRQKSPRGGWNKR
+4971 VRQKSPRGGWNKF
-4984 CVTATNQ
+4984 CVSATNQ
-4991 NTSTVTQNLSIPLS
+4991 TTSTVTQNLSIQLS
-5005 MDGITEPGAVY
+5005 MDDITEPGAVY

-5060 AAAHRTAVEQAVRQ
+5060 TAAHRTAVEQAVRQ

-5080 IGLPDVDFS
+5080 TGLPDVDFS

-5170 FSNGYFQRMSL
+5170 FSNRYFQRMSL

-5187 PPHSGIVFDAPDT
+5187 PPHSGIVFDPPDT
-5200 HFAGEGA
+5200 HFAGERA
-5207 IAAFELA
+5207 ITAFEMA
-5214 GGASYTDAKV
+5214 GGASYTDGKV
-5224 PIENIMGAGSG
+5224 PIENIMGSGSG